1 MNICNYLFD
10 CNLSF
15 VIGGVDCGLIL
26 ENDHFSHADIGV
38 IAGAVLFIK
47 EDLLITDVQEE
58 ILVGSLNIVSLVG
71 AASAGRIAD
80 AVGRRW
86 TMSIAALFFLVGAA
100 VMGAAP
106 NFGLLMVGRLLEGI
120 GVGFALM
127 IAPVYTAELAPASSR
142 GSLVSLPEVFIN
154 LGILLGYIVSYSLA
168 GLPAKVGWR
177 VMLTIG
183 ILPATCLA
191 IGVLFMPESPR
202 WLVMQNRIDEA
213 KIVLQKT
220 SNDKEEAHARLL
232 EIMDAAG
239 IIKSDVIDGHTSTR
253 VVCTCH
259 NLLFF
264 NVFAVFVATSLYI
277 HLFNSLLLFSI
288 LTVLTLYT

>member
-1 MNICNYLFD
+1 LIAIYVLWLGVLIVLLF
-10 CNLSF
+10 LKLAIF
-15 VIGGVDCGLIL
+15 P
-26 ENDHFSHADIGV
+26 HADIGV

-239 IIKSDVIDGHTSTR
+239 IIKSDVIDGHSSTR

-259 NLLFF
+259 NLLFL